1 MTQEVD
7 AQVEWTTEA
16 DLAEDTDAQMA
27 LSEDVVDEVLSDPD
41 PSALI
46 STLQQQLDQLKKDF
60 ADSKHVT
67 NRATSSLD
75 RLNNRL
81 DEFATREEL
90 ESTRS
95 SIAGIRSL
103 MDIGLADVMSEEGK
117 SVLAEQRSEDSYSK
131 ALQQAK
137 VDLRQELNGA
147 SPEASGQVSDE
158 QIDEGA
164 RRAQEASARVYG
176 YAEARG
182 IPAADVAAMPI
193 WDAPGKSL
201 DEAVENA
208 KEYIDNMVNSDPD
221 SRLAQRKQ
229 AAGEAPSRAS
239 SSSQVLTYEKLKNMS
254 PQEIMKIPKEIRTKA
269 LRGG

>member
-46 STLQQQLDQLKKDF
+46 STLQQQLDQLKKDLD
-60 ADSKHVT
+60 DSKHVT

-117 SVLAEQRSEDSYSK
+117 SVLAAQRSEDSYSN

-176 YAEARG
+176 
-182 IPAADVAAMPI
+182 
-193 WDAPGKSL
+193 
-201 DEAVENA
+201 
-208 KEYIDNMVNSDPD
+208 
-221 SRLAQRKQ
+221 
-229 AAGEAPSRAS
+229 
-239 SSSQVLTYEKLKNMS
+239 
-254 PQEIMKIPKEIRTKA
+254 
-269 LRGG
+269 

>member
-27 LSEDVVDEVLSDPD
+27 LSEDVVEEVQSDPD

-46 STLQQQLDQLKKDF
+46 SMLQQQLDQLKKDF

-81 DEFATREEL
+81 DEFATKSDL
-90 ESTRS
+90 ETAQQ

-103 MDIGLADVMSEEGK
+103 MDIGLSDVMSDEGK
-117 SVLAEQRSEDSYSK
+117 VQLAEQRQEDTYSR
-131 ALQQAK
+131 ALNDAK
-137 VDLRQELNGA
+137 NDLRQELNGA
-147 SPEASGQVSDE
+147 SPDTVAGQVTDDQLNDAERRAAEASS
-158 QIDEGA
+158 
-164 RRAQEASARVYG
+164 RVYS
-176 YAEARG
+176 YAEAKG
-182 IPAADVAAMPI
+182 IAADEVAKMPI
-193 WDAPGKSL
+193 WDQQGRTL
-201 DEAVENA
+201 EEAITNA
-208 KEYIDNMVNSDPD
+208 KEYIDSMSGNSE
-221 SRLAQRKQ
+221 SNLAQRKEA
-229 AAGEAPSRAS
+229 AAGSPERATTS
-239 SSSQVLTYEKLKNMS
+239 SSVLTIDKMKNMS
-254 PQEIMKIPKEIRTKA
+254 PQELMKIPKEVRQKA

>member
-1 MTQEVD
+1 M
-7 AQVEWTTEA
+7 
-16 DLAEDTDAQMA
+16 
-27 LSEDVVDEVLSDPD
+27 
-41 PSALI
+41 
-46 STLQQQLDQLKKDF
+46 
-60 ADSKHVT
+60 
-67 NRATSSLD
+67 
-75 RLNNRL
+75 
-81 DEFATREEL
+81 
-90 ESTRS
+90 
-95 SIAGIRSL
+95 
-103 MDIGLADVMSEEGK
+103 
-117 SVLAEQRSEDSYSK
+117 
-131 ALQQAK
+131 
-137 VDLRQELNGA
+137 RQELNGA

-182 IPAADVAAMPI
+182 IQAADVAEMPI

-254 PQEIMKIPKEIRTKA
+254 PQEIMKIPKEIRNKA